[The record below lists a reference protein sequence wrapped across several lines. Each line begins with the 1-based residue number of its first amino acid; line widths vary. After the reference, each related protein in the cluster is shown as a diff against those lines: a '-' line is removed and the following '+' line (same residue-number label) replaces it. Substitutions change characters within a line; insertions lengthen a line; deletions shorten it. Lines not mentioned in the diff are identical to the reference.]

1 MGTSSLYKGPKSAVL
16 LPSDFSEDEEVNG
29 EEPQEQTDDEA
40 NNEGNDE
47 EEPKESFM
55 SAKRLL
61 TQSFRNRNTNV
72 KTAIRSYV
80 KASGG
85 YKQAAR
91 QARVARQLT
100 GKMFYLLTGSP
111 ADIKS
116 RFEEI
121 GIQVENRP
129 VKDVLSDICQYLA
142 PKPDSLED
150 ALVTDALM
158 EALSK
163 LYETIDVKEASF
175 DVVNKELL
183 QKMLMLFVKE
193 YIYLKIIRDCSY
205 GALKKC
211 ESVREIK
218 EGEKK
223 VKNYVESIVDAVL
236 PSYFEEDVT
245 QDEIVTA
252 VTGMYEACY
261 KEAERI

>member
-1 MGTSSLYKGPKSAVL
+1 MTPTTYGRDFAYCLKSHGGVRGFNASLWQFLLRCTLFCHSVATFLTSVSSYEGGCG
-16 LPSDFSEDEEVNG
+16 F
-29 EEPQEQTDDEA
+29 EA
-40 NNEGNDE
+40 
-47 EEPKESFM
+47 
-55 SAKRLL
+55 
-61 TQSFRNRNTNV
+61 NV
-72 KTAIRSYV
+72 KTAVRSYV

-100 GKMFYLLTGSP
+100 GKIFYLLTGSP

-223 VKNYVESIVDAVL
+223 VKNYVDSIVDAVL